1 MARKSLLL
9 TTILA
14 FLLPSALAGDVEDR
28 VVHSALVLRE
38 ITGMKEKGIPSDLLN
53 KCACVIVI
61 PNMLKGGFIGAG
73 NYGRGAMSCRLE
85 QGEGPWSAP
94 SMTLMGGGSFGF
106 QIGGQAVDLVL
117 LVMNMRGAMSLLDSK
132 ITLGGD
138 ASVAAGPVGRTASA
152 ETDAWMSAEILAY
165 SRSKGLFGGIAIKG
179 GVIRPD
185 NKANEILYGKS
196 VTARSL
202 LLFKTDTLP
211 RDAKI
216 FVDELTKA
224 SPSKKK
230 D

>member
-9 TTILA
+9 MTI
-14 FLLPSALAGDVEDR
+14 FVFSLPSALAGDVEDR

-38 ITGMKEKGIPSDLLN
+38 VMGMKEAGIPIDLLN

-73 NYGRGAMSCRLE
+73 NYGRGVMSCRTE
-85 QGEGPWSAP
+85 EGEGPWSAP
-94 SMTLMGGGSFGF
+94 SMTMVGGGSFGL
-106 QIGGQAVDLVL
+106 QIGGQAIDLVL

-138 ASVAAGPVGRTASA
+138 ASAAAGPVGRTASA

-165 SRSKGLFGGIAIKG
+165 SRSKGLFGGIALKG

-185 NKANEILYGKS
+185 NKANEVLYGKT
-196 VTARSL
+196 VTPKSL
-202 LLFKTDTLP
+202 LTDKPENLP

-216 FVDELTKA
+216 FVDELTKV
-224 SPSKKK
+224 SPGKKK

>member
-9 TTILA
+9 MTI
-14 FLLPSALAGDVEDR
+14 FVFSLPSALAGDVEDR

-38 ITGMKEKGIPSDLLN
+38 VMGMKEAGIPIDLLN

-73 NYGRGAMSCRLE
+73 NYGRGVMSCRTDE
-85 QGEGPWSAP
+85 GEGPWSAP
-94 SMTLMGGGSFGF
+94 SMTMVGGGSFGL
-106 QIGGQAVDLVL
+106 QIGGQAIDLVL

-138 ASVAAGPVGRTASA
+138 ASAAAGPVGRTASA

-165 SRSKGLFGGIAIKG
+165 SRSKGLFGGIALKG

-185 NKANEILYGKS
+185 NKANEVLYGKT
-196 VTARSL
+196 VTPKSL
-202 LLFKTDTLP
+202 LTDKPENLP

-216 FVDELTKA
+216 FVDELTKV
-224 SPSKKK
+224 SPGKKK

>member
-9 TTILA
+9 TTIFA
-14 FLLPSALAGDVEDR
+14 FSLPSALAGDVEDR

-38 ITGMKEKGIPSDLLN
+38 VMGMKEAGIPIDLLN

-73 NYGRGAMSCRLE
+73 NYGRGVMSCRTE
-85 QGEGPWSAP
+85 EGEGPWSAP
-94 SMTLMGGGSFGF
+94 SMTMVGGGSFGL
-106 QIGGQAVDLVL
+106 QIGGQAIDLVL

-138 ASVAAGPVGRTASA
+138 ASAAAGPVGRTASA

-165 SRSKGLFGGIAIKG
+165 SRSKGLFGGIALKG

-185 NKANEILYGKS
+185 NKANEVLYGKT
-196 VTARSL
+196 VTPKSL
-202 LLFKTDTLP
+202 LTDKPENLP

-216 FVDELTKA
+216 FVDELTKV
-224 SPSKKK
+224 SPGKKK